1 MLNKR
6 QFFLGFGAVAA
17 ASNPSFVWASKQ
29 ASKVQAAAQAE
40 FSKAMRALEK
50 TAGGRLGVAVHDVQT
65 GAAWQWRG
73 ADRFPMCSTFKATL
87 AAQALAAADRGEL
100 HLDKRVRFERSALV
114 EYSPVTELHAGKPE
128 GLSLRELCEAI
139 VVISD
144 NTAANLLLEELGGP
158 AGHTRFMRSIG
169 DTLTRLDRNEPTM
182 SNCTPGD
189 VRDTTTPQAMLLSL
203 QRISQDNKVLKAAS
217 REQWLNWLIACKTGN
232 NTLRAGAP
240 GWRVGDKTG
249 AGPATRNDVAIL
261 WRPSADAAVAASAKP
276 LFISTYLTECQAK
289 PEVRDATLAGVAR
302 ETIRLIGE
310 IA

>member
-1 MLNKR
+1 MRLMIEDD
-6 QFFLGFGAVAA
+6 FT
-17 ASNPSFVWASKQ
+17 
-29 ASKVQAAAQAE
+29 
-40 FSKAMRALEK
+40 AMSR
-50 TAGGRLGVAVHDVQT
+50 
-65 GAAWQWRG
+65 
-73 ADRFPMCSTFKATL
+73 
-87 AAQALAAADRGEL
+87 
-100 HLDKRVRFERSALV
+100 
-114 EYSPVTELHAGKPE
+114 
-128 GLSLRELCEAI
+128 
-139 VVISD
+139 
-144 NTAANLLLEELGGP
+144 TAANLLLEELGGP

-203 QRISQDNKVLKAAS
+203 QRISQENKVLKAAS